1 MVREALHGRR
11 EEEALWAP
19 SSLWDEGGGG
29 RLGLWDQRAGCVPWG
44 KPKGGPALGC
54 SMVRGAGRSAELR
67 TAAPSLTIAQTSAP
81 PHRPNPQA
89 ESRGSGARK
98 SWFTSQLHLFLV
110 G

>member
-44 KPKGGPALGC
+44 KPKGGPALGR

-67 TAAPSLTIAQTSAP
+67 TVAPSLTIAQTSAP
-81 PHRPNPQA
+81 PHRPRA
-89 ESRGSGARK
+89 GSLEPGRAG
-98 SWFTSQLHLFLV
+98 SPPSFTSS
-110 G
+110 